1 MRARARACVCARN
14 MCNIHVIFNV
24 ILILFLM
31 CDSYPMYD
39 SYFISYDNFK
49 QEKTLKKKN
58 VL

>member
-1 MRARARACVCARN
+1 MRARARARVCARHI
-14 MCNIHVIFNV
+14 CDIHVIFNV

-49 QEKTLKKKN
+49 QEKTLKK
-58 VL
+58 